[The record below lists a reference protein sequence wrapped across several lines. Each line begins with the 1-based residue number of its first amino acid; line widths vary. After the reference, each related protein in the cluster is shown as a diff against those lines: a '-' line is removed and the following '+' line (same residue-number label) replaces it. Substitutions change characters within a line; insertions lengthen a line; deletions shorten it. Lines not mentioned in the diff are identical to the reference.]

1 MRIISA
7 KIGSFGSAKNTN
19 PVEFCPNMNL
29 VFGEN
34 ESGKTTLMEFIR
46 GTIFPV
52 RKKTY
57 PANNTKT
64 DAGEILI
71 EKNDGSLVKMKKED
85 KGSFSDMDPSTYRS
99 IYAMT
104 PEDLRDSTII
114 SSGDIKSR
122 FLTIPGGKDLPNII
136 ESIGKEMNEL
146 ANTERRSETKL
157 IGKKLSELKQVSDRL
172 NTSHDSERYDALF
185 KERLEIENRMA
196 ALRSKEKKYNDLKGI
211 LNIQTSQSENVRLLN
226 ELKSRVNGLSASLVI
241 KKSSKEEYDGL
252 KQIVGK
258 REEIFSSI
266 EKKEKDAMDG
276 LRGFDAG
283 SVIENKTR
291 IKELTENTR
300 HMSELMARRS
310 YLGAVPSTVPTSQEK
325 TTAKN
330 KNRAGYILILLGIL
344 SVITAFVTGMYFLL
358 APVILVPVGLFIVL
372 RKSDNKKR
380 STNATD
386 SRIND
391 DALKAVNEAISFLER
406 TLSDVMLQLNAERS
420 SFAIDVAFL
429 SDLLEKSQE
438 YRRMNLEKGDAERHM
453 KDAKTD
459 LGLFLSTF
467 GGEERFLALNKQRD
481 ERLILEQRISELEES
496 IGRSGYDPN
505 VMIEE
510 ETLEQMNVTTEISD
524 SNKRLG
530 EITSEMKAILNDIE
544 REQLMDSR
552 SSLRSEISEL
562 GMRWGTLTLAM
573 NIIDSACDDLYS
585 TVQPGVITAADR
597 YIKMMTDDRYG
608 LNIDPRS
615 SDISVISEN
624 EGKTEGQWSSGLG
637 DQIKLSIKLAIAKEL
652 SEEQM
657 PILLDDVLLT
667 FDSKRKRG
675 GCKAL
680 IDASKDTQI
689 ILFTC
694 DRETRNLMIEEGCKT
709 VIDL

>member
-1 MRIISA
+1 MRIVSA
-7 KIGSFGSAKNTN
+7 KIGSFGSVKNAD

-64 DAGEILI
+64 DVGEVLI
-71 EKNDGSLVKMKKED
+71 EKKDSTLMKMKREEKT
-85 KGSFSDMDPSTYRS
+85 SFSDMDPSTYRS

-104 PEDLRDSTII
+104 PEDLRDSDII

-136 ESIGKEMNEL
+136 ESLGKEMNEL
-146 ANTERRSETKL
+146 ANAERRSETKL

-172 NTSHDSERYDALF
+172 NVSHDSERYDALF
-185 KERLEIENRMA
+185 KERLEIENRMT
-196 ALRSKEKKYNDLKGI
+196 ALNSKEKKYNDLKGV
-211 LNIQTSQSENVRLLN
+211 LKIQASQSENVRSLN
-226 ELKSRVNGLSASLVI
+226 ELRSRADELSVSSVI
-241 KKSSKEEYDGL
+241 KEADKEEYNRL
-252 KQIVGK
+252 KSIVNK
-258 REEIFSSI
+258 REEILSSAA
-266 EKKEKDAMDG
+266 KKEKDAMNELG
-276 LRGFDAG
+276 RFDSE
-283 SVIENKTR
+283 SVIRNKVR

-300 HMSELMARRS
+300 HMSDLMSRRS
-310 YLGAVPSTVPTSQEK
+310 YLGSVPSNIPVSQEK
-325 TTAKN
+325 PVKN
-330 KNRAGYILILLGIL
+330 KNIAGYVLILLGIL
-344 SVITAFVTGMYFLL
+344 SVVAALFTGVYILL
-358 APVILVPVGLFIVL
+358 APAVLIPFGFFLILGKPKNETG
-372 RKSDNKKR
+372 
-380 STNATD
+380 STNIID
-386 SRIND
+386 SRDNG
-391 DALKAVNEAISFLER
+391 DALRMVNEEIAFLEK
-406 TLSDVMLQLNAERS
+406 TLADVMLQLNAERS
-420 SFAIDVAFL
+420 SFAVDVAFL

-438 YRRMNLEKGDAERHM
+438 HRRINLEKNDAERYV
-453 KDAKTD
+453 KDARAD

-467 GGEERFLALNKQRD
+467 GGEERFLVLKKQRE
-481 ERLILEQRISELEES
+481 ERLIFEQRISELEES
-496 IGRSGYDPN
+496 INRSGYDPN
-505 VMIEE
+505 VIIEE
-510 ETLEQMNVTTEISD
+510 GTLELMNVSTEISD

-530 EITSEMKAILNDIE
+530 EIASEMKAILNDNEI
-544 REQLMDSR
+544 EQLMDSR
-552 SSLRSEISEL
+552 ASLRSEISEL
-562 GMRWGTLTLAM
+562 AKRWSTLALAM
-573 NIIDSACDDLYS
+573 DIIDSACDELYS

-597 YIKMMTDDRYG
+597 YIKMMTDGRYG
-608 LNIDPRS
+608 LNIDPRN

-694 DRETRNLMIEEGCKT
+694 DRETKELMVEEGCNT
-709 VIDL
+709 VIEL